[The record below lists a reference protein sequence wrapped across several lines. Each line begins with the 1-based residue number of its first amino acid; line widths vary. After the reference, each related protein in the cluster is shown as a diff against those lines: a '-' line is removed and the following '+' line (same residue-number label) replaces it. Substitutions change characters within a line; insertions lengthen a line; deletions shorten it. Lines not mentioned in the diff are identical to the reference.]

1 MFHTAQSV
9 VPTRNPNAG
18 LTGDRLAGSVLLVDD
33 DRIGLEMLKTMVEGL
48 GFNVETAANGAEAYA
63 MVREGENR
71 FDLVITDRMM
81 PVMDGLALTRKLK
94 REPEYS
100 DMPIVMLTGKTEA
113 EDVAAGLEIGAFYY
127 LLKPAEGAL
136 VASVLDSAMKE
147 VGRKRSLRD
156 KIGSHQ
162 SAFKNIEVLKMSLS
176 KPSEIEP
183 VCSLLASLHHAPEK
197 IVQGVFELVQN
208 GIEHGV
214 LRFGFDA
221 KHRLIAEGR
230 WEEALA
236 DRANDPSFAN
246 AAVEATMLRRGN
258 GLVLSVK
265 DPGAGFNWRPYLS
278 ADPVRSSALCGRGI
292 ARANSFIFDKLVY
305 NEAGNQATALMLL
318 QKQPRW

>member
-33 DRIGLEMLKTMVEGL
+33 DRIGLEMLKTMVDGL

-136 VASVLDSAMKE
+136 VASVLDSAMKWS
-147 VGRKRSLRD
+147 GA
-156 KIGSHQ
+156 
-162 SAFKNIEVLKMSLS
+162 SA
-176 KPSEIEP
+176 
-183 VCSLLASLHHAPEK
+183 A
-197 IVQGVFELVQN
+197 
-208 GIEHGV
+208 
-214 LRFGFDA
+214 
-221 KHRLIAEGR
+221 
-230 WEEALA
+230 
-236 DRANDPSFAN
+236 
-246 AAVEATMLRRGN
+246 
-258 GLVLSVK
+258 
-265 DPGAGFNWRPYLS
+265 
-278 ADPVRSSALCGRGI
+278 
-292 ARANSFIFDKLVY
+292 
-305 NEAGNQATALMLL
+305 
-318 QKQPRW
+318 